1 MEERIYASFFVNGE
15 HFTVEDYD
23 QGYALYCEESFVT
36 ELDTPDEAA
45 AYEKALEYETKR

>member
-23 QGYALYCEESFVT
+23 QGVCPVLST
-36 ELDTPDEAA
+36 TPTYGEC
-45 AYEKALEYETKR
+45 LRGRSL